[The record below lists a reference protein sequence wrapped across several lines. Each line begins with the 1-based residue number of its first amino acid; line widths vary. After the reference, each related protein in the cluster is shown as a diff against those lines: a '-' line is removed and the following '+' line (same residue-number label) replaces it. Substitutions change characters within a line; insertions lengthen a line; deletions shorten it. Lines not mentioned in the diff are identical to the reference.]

1 MQKKTIEVIVG
12 KKFTGSLD
20 PSKLSL
26 GRPAPL
32 RDDAEVSGRALVT
45 TVVECPHCGA
55 LNHVV
60 ADTLDTRAYECWR
73 CGGVFYF

>member
-1 MQKKTIEVIVG
+1 MEVIVG
-12 KKFTGSLD
+12 KKMVEAID
-20 PSKLSL
+20 PSKISL
-26 GRPAPL
+26 GRPVPVK
-32 RDDAEVSGRALVT
+32 DEAEVSGRALVT